1 MELAALLP
9 RLNRLSRMGVATGK
23 PILPETHPS
32 ITNDE
37 PNASKKFRI
46 DSPSDQTLLVR
57 NQPPRSDYFPYLAR
71 ATNDAVRD
79 WDVAGGKLRW
89 PVGLQSLFGY
99 QSVSEQR
106 IHFWDERVHPADR
119 TKIRTSLSEALA
131 SAADQWSGEYRF
143 RCADGNYLHILER
156 AFIVRD
162 DEGKAQRLIGSLM
175 DITARKQLHDQL
187 TRSQKMEAFGQLA
200 GGVAHDFNNF
210 LTTILGYSDLVLHE
224 ADSKGNISRHVNEI
238 RKAAGRASALA
249 GQLLAFSR
257 RQAPEP
263 HVVEVNSI
271 ITNLERTLL
280 RLLGENITVVC
291 QLHHEKSGAHI
302 KVDAGQLTQI
312 IVNLALNGRDA
323 MPAGGQLTLET
334 NVVTLS
340 GHEIVC
346 GSDTLPEGEYVII
359 SVIDNGCGMTEE
371 TKAHLFEPFFTTKLA
386 DQSSG
391 LGLATSYGMVCQSG
405 GSMRVESELR
415 KGTRVEIY
423 LPRVPAPPPPSYRK
437 PSSKLLPTGT
447 ETIMVVEDDVG
458 VRHISIRVLRNLG
471 YEVIEAASCTDA
483 QRLFNERGERR
494 IHLLLIDMVL
504 PHMSGRDFADWLRKA
519 SPETKIVFVSGYLEE
534 SIHPRDRI
542 EGDTFFLS
550 KPFDPEQLAQAIRHA
565 LDS

>member
-1 MELAALLP
+1 
-9 RLNRLSRMGVATGK
+9 MGVATGK
-23 PILPETHPS
+23 STSPKHSAS
-32 ITNDE
+32 IANEESIIPKNLTVDRE
-37 PNASKKFRI
+37 P
-46 DSPSDQTLLVR
+46 DQTLLVHD
-57 NQPPRSDYFPYLAR
+57 QPPGSDYLPYLAR

-79 WDVAGGKLRW
+79 WDVKSGKLCW
-89 PVGLQSLFGY
+89 PVGLRSLFGY
-99 QSVSEQR
+99 EPASEQR
-106 IHFWDERVHPADR
+106 LDFWDERVHPSDR
-119 TKIRTSLSEALA
+119 TKISSSLSQALA
-131 SAADQWSGEYRF
+131 SNAEQWSGEYRF
-143 RCADGNYLHILER
+143 RCAEGNYLHILER

-162 DEGKAQRLIGSLM
+162 REGQARRFIGSLM

-187 TRSQKMEAFGQLA
+187 LRSQKMEAFGQLA

-224 ADSKGNISRHVNEI
+224 TDSKSGIARHINEI

-257 RQAPEP
+257 RQALEP

-291 QLHHEKSGAHI
+291 HLHQEKSGAHI

-312 IVNLALNGRDA
+312 VVNLALNARDA

-334 NVVTLS
+334 DVVTLS
-340 GHEIVC
+340 RDEVASGAPA
-346 GSDTLPEGEYVII
+346 LPVGEYVVI
-359 SVIDNGCGMTEE
+359 SVIDNGDGMTEE
-371 TKAHLFEPFFTTKLA
+371 TKAHLFEPFFTTKSA
-386 DQSSG
+386 ERSSG
-391 LGLATSYGMVCQSG
+391 LGLATSYGIVCQSG
-405 GSMRVESELR
+405 GNMRVESELR

-423 LPRVPAPPPPSYRK
+423 LPKVPAPPPPSYRK
-437 PSSKLLPTGT
+437 PSSRLLPTGT

-483 QRLFNERGERR
+483 QRLFNERGDRK

-504 PHMSGRDFADWLRKA
+504 PHMSGRDFAEWLRKA

-534 SIHPRDRI
+534 SINPRDRI
-542 EGDTFFLS
+542 EPDTFFLS
-550 KPFDPEQLAQAIRHA
+550 KPFDPEQLAQAIRQA

>member
-9 RLNRLSRMGVATGK
+9 RLKTSFRMGVATGK
-23 PILPETHPS
+23 STLPDISAS
-32 ITNDE
+32 ITNE
-37 PNASKKFRI
+37 SIISKKFRV
-46 DSPSDQTLLVR
+46 DPQPDQTFLASG
-57 NQPPRSDYFPYLAR
+57 QTPSGDYLAYLAR

-79 WDVAGGKLRW
+79 WDVKSGKLRW
-89 PVGLQSLFGY
+89 PVGLQSVFGY
-99 QSVSEQR
+99 DPVADQR
-106 IHFWDERVHPADR
+106 VGFWDERVHPADR
-119 TKIRTSLSEALA
+119 TKISSSLSETLA
-131 SAADQWSGEYRF
+131 SDAEQWSGEYRF
-143 RCADGNYLHILER
+143 RCADGNYLLILER

-162 DEGKAQRLIGSLM
+162 RGGQAQRFIGSLM

-224 ADSKGNISRHVNEI
+224 TGSKGNISRHVDEI
-238 RKAAGRASALA
+238 RKAAERASALA
-249 GQLLAFSR
+249 GQLLSFSR
-257 RQAPEP
+257 RQALEP

-291 QLHHEKSGAHI
+291 HLHQKKSGAHI

-323 MPAGGQLTLET
+323 MPGGGQLTLET
-334 NVVTLS
+334 DTVTLS
-340 GHEIVC
+340 EKEIVN
-346 GSDTLPEGEYVII
+346 GVDTLPGGDYVVI
-359 SVIDNGCGMTEE
+359 SVIDNGTGMTDEVK
-371 TKAHLFEPFFTTKLA
+371 THLFDPFFTTKLA
-386 DQSSG
+386 DRSSG
-391 LGLATSYGMVCQSG
+391 LGLATSYGIVCQSG
-405 GSMRVESELR
+405 GSMRVESELK

-471 YEVIEAASCTDA
+471 YNVIEAASCTDA
-483 QRLFNERGERR
+483 QRLFQERGDRK
-494 IHLLLIDMVL
+494 IDLLLIDMVL

-534 SIHPRDRI
+534 SINPRDRI
-542 EGDTFFLS
+542 GSGTSFLS
-550 KPFDPEQLAQAIRHA
+550 KPFDPEQLAQAIRQA